1 MVTLVDLAQLSR
13 AKITIRR
20 PDKAGLT
27 HAVEVDGDFVRWCV
41 IDNTRVIDY
50 GTIHGS
56 STTDAVA
63 QWRNAAH
70 PSGDI
75 SIVWSGPG
83 AQCRRM
89 RVDRRITGDLLA
101 PVLANKA
108 AGELGA
114 TLSDHLVSAVA
125 LTPDGVGIDEPYV
138 VASVDA
144 ASVAAIWA
152 PLSGMDR
159 VSVTTLPLIWSE
171 DGLHLSIRWSSAT
184 LALVDSGYPVQ
195 FRYLDSG
202 GLELLAHN
210 LIDALNLTDESPA
223 EVVARVALSNIMPT
237 GEAGKVVQDYI
248 DRLAF
253 SIRQSANAWAKG
265 GMPLPDSVYISG
277 MGVRLPTEEVEHAI
291 AAQSGL
297 VARREGIAVALDRT
311 SIPLDEDGASHI
323 VVMTALAGAIPASA
337 ALLDRGLEGLKRA
350 RQRAAAKRRKIGA
363 IVGAVLA
370 LVALGVAPILLAD
383 SGLSSANANLATA
396 NTTYQ
401 QLAPYVAASNELL
414 AGQSAVTA
422 ASSGNV
428 DWSVV
433 VAKVIAAS
441 PPNATFSA
449 INISG
454 LTGTETITLVGSLAG
469 TTSFA
474 PVAGWISSL
483 KALGFGVAVS
493 SISSATSNN
502 SSTGVSVALN
512 LTGSTALMQSLAKP
526 PGAK

>member
-1 MVTLVDLAQLSR
+1 MVNLVDLAQLSR

-20 PDKAGLT
+20 PVKAGLT
-27 HAVEVDGDFVRWCV
+27 HAVEVDGDFVRWCA
-41 IDNTRVIDY
+41 IDDTRVTDY

-56 STTDAVA
+56 STTDAVTR
-63 QWRNAAH
+63 WRDETH

-75 SIVWSGPG
+75 SIVWTGPG
-83 AQCRRM
+83 VQCRRM
-89 RVDRRITGDLLA
+89 RVDRRITGELLA

-114 TLSDHLVSAVA
+114 TLSDHLVSAIP
-125 LTPDGVGIDEPYV
+125 LTPDGVGSDEPYV

-184 LALVDSGYPVQ
+184 LTLVDSGYPIQ

-210 LIDALNLTDESPA
+210 LVDALNLPPENLA
-223 EVVARVALSNIMPT
+223 EVVSRVALSNIMPT

-253 SIRQSANAWAKG
+253 SVRQSANAWAKG
-265 GMPLPDSVYISG
+265 GMSLPDSVYVSG
-277 MGVRLPTEEVEHAI
+277 MGVRLPSEEVEHAI

-297 VARREGIAVALDRT
+297 VSRREGVAVALDRT

-323 VVMTALAGAIPASA
+323 AVMTALAGTIPDSA
-337 ALLDRGLEGLKRA
+337 ALLDRGLEGLRRA
-350 RQRAAAKRRKIGA
+350 RRQAAVKRRKIGA
-363 IVGAVLA
+363 IVGIVLA
-370 LVALGVAPILLAD
+370 VVALGAAPIVLAD
-383 SGLSSANANLATA
+383 NGLSTAKSDLAA
-396 NTTYQ
+396 ENTTYQ

-414 AGQSAVTA
+414 AGRSAVTA
-422 ASSGNV
+422 ASAGSV
-428 DWSVV
+428 DWSIV

-441 PPNATFSA
+441 PPNATFSS

-454 LTGTETITLVGSLAG
+454 VTGTETIALVGTLSG

-493 SISSATSNN
+493 SISNSTSR

-512 LTGSTALMQSLAKP
+512 LTGSTGLMQALANP